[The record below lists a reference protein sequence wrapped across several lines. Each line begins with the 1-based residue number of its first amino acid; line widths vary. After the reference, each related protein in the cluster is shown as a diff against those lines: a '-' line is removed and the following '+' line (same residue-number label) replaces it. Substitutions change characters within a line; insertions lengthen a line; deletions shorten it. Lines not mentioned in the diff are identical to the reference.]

1 MKGAKSVKGVR
12 GNLSADYEERK
23 MKGAKSVKGVRGN
36 LRFIVNYKVW
46 ATLVVFCLGAA
57 LGLAIASGIAFAHPG
72 GLSPKDGCHKQKS
85 AGERHW
91 HIEGTRDRGGVCVK
105 RDGHRYREVP
115 VETGLPEKCEHRI
128 RWMVRDAE
136 ALNWVYHIKFRAG
149 YVRALRGLCLEGGG
163 K

>member
-1 MKGAKSVKGVR
+1 
-12 GNLSADYEERK
+12 

-46 ATLVVFCLGAA
+46 ATLLVFCLGAA
-57 LGLAIASGIAFAHPG
+57 LGLAIASGIAFSHPG

-115 VETGLPEKCEHRI
+115 VETGLPEKCEGRI
-128 RWMVRDAE
+128 RRMVREAE
-136 ALNWVYHIKFRAG
+136 AETWYYNIDFYTKD
-149 YVRALRGLCLEGGG
+149 VRELRGLCLEGDG